1 MLSASILLPE
11 NAPSAFL
18 KRAVLWNAAE
28 QSERRKNS
36 CVAREL
42 ILALPHELDLHQ
54 QQALVDDMSA
64 WLVSRYAVAVDRAIH
79 AAVNKEGHDQRNTHA
94 HLLFTTRAID
104 EEGMAAKTRILD
116 DKKTGREQTE
126 LIRQV
131 WETLANDA
139 LARAGFEDVK
149 IDRRTLEEQGID
161 RVPQTHIG
169 PNGWRSDSSETDDDS
184 SGSASEDD
192 GSKSSSSSSS
202 SGGGSQAAQ
211 AKSQKRTESEE
222 GEADDETGKGE
233 QGGGDAASIKLE
245 SKPRKDHKGR
255 VIEYPRIDQLK
266 SRKDFVAEIKRI
278 NERREAFGETP
289 LREQIREL
297 DDLSEKLDARLERLQ
312 GLEDKVSI
320 TAQVAKLI
328 KGAVEKAAEIV
339 LGRDEARAEV
349 QSRAEEKEAKRERHQ
364 RRYGREYRSGL
375 HERIS
380 EMKSNMKILEAKK
393 QSVERYAAFVDKI
406 EAEIVRH
413 EPAVKK
419 QLQPDKP
426 AKRSSVQEVSL
437 KLKLKASIARED
449 IPAEFKPPKTD
460 QPSIAAKSDAAPEI
474 MAQKIEEP
482 VSLKDKSVVFNV
494 PSYEPDSRPQFKDQM
509 RTAIKDE
516 AELKQEEWKT
526 KNAVPIKA
534 ISRAIETH
542 AAPPSKQQTRIR
554 TGPTLNQELRR
565 EHNAR
570 VEKAREHVPEKHK
583 PASREVDVPQK
594 GKVHFKDLEEVR
606 SRKREDEKGTSLR
619 SKFKTSKDVPVEDP
633 PIISNEEHCELR
645 EERAQ
650 EAQNAVPPQHKP
662 KTGGLSAKMTSAFN
676 TESVD
681 GQGFDDHID
690 DPEPDIG
697 PD

>member
-1 MLSASILLPE
+1 MRIFSRSRNHSAVAAAAYRSATNLLDERTGTVHSYKYKGGVLSTSILLPE

-42 ILALPHELDLHQ
+42 ILALPHELNLDQ

-79 AAVNKEGHDQRNTHA
+79 AAVNQEGHDQRNTHA

-139 LARAGFEDVK
+139 LARAGFEEIK

-169 PNGWRSDSSETDDDS
+169 PHGWRSDSQLADTQSGDDQSDD
-184 SGSASEDD
+184 GSSEDD

-202 SGGGSQAAQ
+202 SGGGSEAGR
-211 AKSQKRTESEE
+211 AKDKGKTERED

-233 QGGGDAASIKLE
+233 QGGGDAVSLKLE

-266 SRKDFVAEIKRI
+266 SRKDFVAQIKRI

-297 DDLSEKLDARLERLQ
+297 DELSEKLDARLERLQ

-328 KGAVEKAAEIV
+328 KGAVEKAAEFV

-349 QSRAEEKEAKRERHQ
+349 QSREEVKEARTERHQ

-375 HERIS
+375 HERIL

-406 EAEIVRH
+406 EKEVARH
-413 EPAVKK
+413 TPSIADQITEER
-419 QLQPDKP
+419 KP
-426 AKRSSVQEVSL
+426 AKRITNKELSL
-437 KLKLKASIARED
+437 KLKLKASVMADDVPE
-449 IPAEFKPPKTD
+449 AFKPM
-460 QPSIAAKSDAAPEI
+460 SSDLQQNSSVESKAP
-474 MAQKIEEP
+474 APIERSE
-482 VSLKDKSVVFNV
+482 
-494 PSYEPDSRPQFKDQM
+494 Y
-509 RTAIKDE
+509 
-516 AELKQEEWKT
+516 
-526 KNAVPIKA
+526 
-534 ISRAIETH
+534 
-542 AAPPSKQQTRIR
+542 TR
-554 TGPTLNQELRR
+554 
-565 EHNAR
+565 
-570 VEKAREHVPEKHK
+570 
-583 PASREVDVPQK
+583 
-594 GKVHFKDLEEVR
+594 
-606 SRKREDEKGTSLR
+606 
-619 SKFKTSKDVPVEDP
+619 
-633 PIISNEEHCELR
+633 
-645 EERAQ
+645 
-650 EAQNAVPPQHKP
+650 
-662 KTGGLSAKMTSAFN
+662 M
-676 TESVD
+676 
-681 GQGFDDHID
+681 
-690 DPEPDIG
+690 
-697 PD
+697 